1 MTGWDGVLCCMLVC
15 QSVCVLICQ
24 WSRPS
29 LGHWS
34 YQAQCLATRA
44 TSTGA
49 TIGSRLVSL
58 TASQVMWMNL
68 SLSAGPIR
76 AGHKIHQ
83 PMGTA
88 DWWGS
93 ACMAVLADRR
103 AVRQLSASVCSEEHD
118 FFNPENTVTSCTL
131 SPTQAPLSPG
141 VATTSNLQ
149 TEERFSML
157 PTLVKWSKQYS
168 CTRTQTSIASAAA
181 VSLVADA
188 AGLKH
193 PLLSLSLDVKG

>member
-1 MTGWDGVLCCMLVC
+1 
-15 QSVCVLICQ
+15 
-24 WSRPS
+24 
-29 LGHWS
+29 
-34 YQAQCLATRA
+34 
-44 TSTGA
+44 
-49 TIGSRLVSL
+49 
-58 TASQVMWMNL
+58 MNL

-88 DWWGS
+88 GTDE
-93 ACMAVLADRR
+93 VLHAWLCWQTGEPFDSFRH
-103 AVRQLSASVCSEEHD
+103 QSVQKNMI

-157 PTLVKWSKQYS
+157 PTLVK
-168 CTRTQTSIASAAA
+168 
-181 VSLVADA
+181 
-188 AGLKH
+188 
-193 PLLSLSLDVKG
+193 